1 MIKKLRPAALAVLTL
16 LTGMALNAQAQD
28 ARRSFIVQMVGEPA
42 ASYSGNVAGL
52 AATKPTGGSVLN
64 VDASDVQAYI
74 SYLDI
79 QQANALAAL
88 NPANIT
94 QQYRLSFNG
103 FAAMLTDDE
112 VRLLK
117 TNRSVANIS
126 ADTIQQPTTN
136 FTPTF
141 LGLDTP
147 GTGLWA
153 LLGGPGNAGEGMII
167 GMLDSG
173 VWPESPSF
181 ADRVDANGVPTF
193 GTGAGTN
200 AAYGPPPAKW
210 KGTCVVG
217 EGISASSCN
226 NKLIGVRHFLSSS
239 TQVLDPLEF
248 RSGRDAVE
256 GGKGGHGSHTMSTAG
271 GNANVPATSNGAVLG
286 YVSGMAPRA
295 RVAAYK
301 VCWGGQG
308 CASSSTIAAVEAAI
322 ADGVD
327 VLNYSIGPT
336 AGGGSFTDAT
346 TIAFLGASNAGIFL
360 AASAGNAGPTTG
372 PAANLGPWHTTV
384 GNSTHNR
391 LFAGDVTLG
400 NGVVLTGA
408 SSNAN
413 TPSAQLILAKDAGFA
428 GANALNLSRC
438 FGAADAA
445 APLLDP
451 AKVTGK
457 VLVCD
462 RGANALVNK
471 SANGAAAGAAGVIIS
486 NVAGGATS
494 VINAPH
500 SISTVHLSLANG
512 TIVKNYLAANPGG
525 TAALG
530 NMRTIVDPNVL
541 APVMNSSS
549 SRGPNVANANILKPD
564 LTAPGTDILATVT
577 PNLNQAQRDAI
588 AAGGSTSSQAWALYT
603 GTSMS
608 SPHVAGI
615 AALLKQQNPSWTPA
629 MIKSALMTTAFDT
642 FADALGGTALPWD
655 STARAAGKLPW
666 GQGAGHIKPTAA
678 ADPGLVY
685 DAGEIDYARFLCG
698 INANTYSPATCQAIG
713 TIQPQ
718 NLNLA
723 SLTAANVLGS
733 QTLTRTVTNVSAA
746 TSTYTAT
753 AAVAGF
759 DVVVTPA
766 SFTIAPGAKQTYTVK
781 LNRTT
786 AASDTWAYGSLSWS
800 DGTHTVRSPLTARG
814 SKLAAI
820 ASVYSEATTGSK
832 IFTIGTGFTG
842 TMTGVKGGVMPAT
855 QVDGAVGQKADTAAA
870 SVLADCR
877 AGGKPG
883 VTTHVITVPAG
894 NLVTRVALFDADTG
908 DTLGKSDLDLLLF
921 AGDATQTLLANSG
934 GNTSNEMVTLLNLAA
949 GTYKACVVG
958 YSAESASVSYK
969 LSSWVVNV
977 GDSNG
982 NFRALLPARVYL
994 GGTASVGMSWSGLA
1008 AGKRHLAALRY
1019 SDAAG
1024 AVGNILGTTLLEV
1037 NTNNPV
1043 PMAAGSRPEPITAE

>member
-1 MIKKLRPAALAVLTL
+1 MINKLRPASLAVLTL
-16 LTGMALNAQAQD
+16 LTGMALNAHAQD

-74 SYLDI
+74 SYLDT

-112 VRLLK
+112 VRTLK
-117 TNRSVANIS
+117 TNSSVANIS
-126 ADTIQQPTTN
+126 ADTISQPTTN

-153 LLGGPGNAGEGMII
+153 LVGGQGAAGEGMII

-193 GTGAGTN
+193 DTGAGTSQ
-200 AAYGPPPAKW
+200 AYGPPPAKW

-217 EGISASSCN
+217 EGVSATTCN
-226 NKLIGVRHFLSSS
+226 NKLIGIRHFLSSPG
-239 TQVLDPLEF
+239 QVLNALEF
-248 RSGRDAVE
+248 RSGRDAVQ
-256 GGKGGHGSHTMSTAG
+256 GGSGGHGSHTMSTAG
-271 GNANVPATSNGAVLG
+271 GNAKVPATSGGVLLG
-286 YVSGMAPRA
+286 SVSGMAPRA

-308 CASSSTIAAVEAAI
+308 CAGSSTIAAVEAAI
-322 ADGVD
+322 KDGVD

-336 AGGGSFTDAT
+336 AGGGNFTDPT

-400 NGVVLTGA
+400 NGVVVTGA

-413 TPSAQLILAKDAGFA
+413 TPAVQMILAKDAGFA

-438 FGAADAA
+438 FGAADTAT
-445 APLLDP
+445 PTVLLDP

-462 RGANALVNK
+462 RGSNALVNK

-486 NVAGGATS
+486 NVVGGATS

-512 TIVKNYLAANPGG
+512 TTVKNYLAANPGG

-564 LTAPGTDILATVT
+564 LTAPGTDVLATVT
-577 PNLNQAQRDAI
+577 PNLSQADRDAI
-588 AAGGSTSSQAWALYT
+588 AAGGSTTSQAWALYT

-642 FADALGGTALPWD
+642 FADNLGSTALPWD
-655 STARAAGKLPW
+655 STAKAAGKLPW

-698 INANTYSPATCQAIG
+698 INAAVYSAATCQAIG

-723 SLTAANVLGS
+723 SLTAGNVLGS

-746 TSTYTAT
+746 PSTYTAT
-753 AAVAGF
+753 ATLPGF
-759 DVVVTPA
+759 TTVVTPA
-766 SFTIAPGAKQTYTVK
+766 SFTIAPGAMQTYTVK
-781 LNRTT
+781 LSRTT
-786 AASDTWAYGSLSWS
+786 APVDTWAYGTLTWS

-820 ASVYSEATTGSK
+820 ASVSSEAATGSK
-832 IFTIGTGFTG
+832 IFTIGTGIAG
-842 TMTGVKGGVMPAT
+842 TLTGVKGGVMPAT
-855 QVDGAVGQKADTAAA
+855 QVDGAVGQKTDTSSA

-883 VTTHVITVPAG
+883 ATTHTITVPAG

-908 DTLGKSDLDLLLF
+908 DTHGSSDLDLLLF
-921 AGDATQTLLANSG
+921 AGDTAQTLIANSG
-934 GNTSNEMVTLLNLAA
+934 GATANEAVTLLNLAA

-958 YSAESASVSYK
+958 YYAESTSVSYK
-969 LSSWVVNV
+969 LSSWVVNA

-982 NFRALLPARVYL
+982 NFKALLPARVYV

-1008 AGKRHLAALRY
+1008 AGKRHLGALRY
-1019 SDAAG
+1019 SDTAG
-1024 AVGNILGTTLLEV
+1024 VIGTTLLEV

-1043 PMAAGSRPEPITAE
+1043 PMAAGSRPEPIAAE